1 MFPQEMRTKLPELR
15 REPVEVPREESRD
28 RDWSNKLKGKAYAHA
43 CRGAT
48 LKSIRI
54 GDTVLLKAEKSN
66 KLSTNFCPSPFKVVQ
81 KTGTEETVRNQ
92 AGEEFR
98 RNSAFIKKY
107 NEQDNVSG
115 PNGKENSW
123 PEKVGQREKVV
134 APTMTGVSGNRL
146 VPLQSSS
153 EKGGET
159 GSQMQTESP
168 LISQQTVR
176 RSS

>member
-1 MFPQEMRTKLPELR
+1 MFRQEMRTKLPELR

-48 LKSIRI
+48 LKSIQI

-115 PNGKENSW
+115 PNGKKNSW
-123 PEKVGQREKVV
+123 PEPESWTEGKSCRANDDRSVWKQ
-134 APTMTGVSGNRL
+134 ASA
-146 VPLQSSS
+146 SS
-153 EKGGET
+153 EFVGKG
-159 GSQMQTESP
+159 
-168 LISQQTVR
+168 R
-176 RSS
+176 